1 MSKLP
6 NPQHHVVQDLEQP
19 RFMSAQSLYARVALG
34 GAGFV
39 TSFKQLDPRV
49 NTDPQSGERDLEM
62 LLDTAQPGWR
72 DVTIQRVFFP
82 RIEAV
87 GALPTAACDG
97 FAGRPT
103 VDAAG
108 VAGVYLAGDWVGSE
122 GFLADAN
129 FANASVAAERIL
141 EERTAKIQPRAVKKA
156 I

>member
-19 RFMSAQSLYARVALG
+19 RFMSAQSFYARVAPD

-49 NTDPQSGERDLEM
+49 NTDPQSGDREM

-72 DVTIQRVFFP
+72 DVTSQRVFFP

-87 GALPTAACDG
+87 GALPTAASGG
-97 FAGRPT
+97 FTGRPT

-122 GFLADAN
+122 GFLADAS
-129 FANASVAAERIL
+129 FTSASIAAERIL
-141 EERTAKIQPRAVKKA
+141 KERTAKIQPRAVEKA